1 MFLQSDML
9 SEVHNVTTQKT
20 VLFNTIYKYK
30 YVTDF
35 IRVGIKLSNV

>member
-1 MFLQSDML
+1 MFVQNDMFSD
-9 SEVHNVTTQKT
+9 VHNVTIEKT
-20 VLFNTIYKYK
+20 VLFNTIYRYK